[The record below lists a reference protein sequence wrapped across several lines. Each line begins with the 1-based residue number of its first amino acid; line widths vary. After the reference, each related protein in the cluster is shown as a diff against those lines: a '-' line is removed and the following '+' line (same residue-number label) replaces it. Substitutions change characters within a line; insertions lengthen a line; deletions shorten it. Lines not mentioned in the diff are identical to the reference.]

1 MISENS
7 RPLEPGTIMKS
18 KVRPPKSPPSVAE
31 PMHSA
36 RDGTAK
42 LLTPTEYVPV
52 PDRRMTGPV
61 DVRVSCAR
69 RPPTPSNVIKPTA
82 EATGPLQNL
91 PVVLVTRLAGPSCH
105 PYL

>member
-61 DVRVSCAR
+61 DLRLPRAR
-69 RPPTPSNVIKPTA
+69 RPPTPSDVNKPPA
-82 EATGPLQNL
+82 EATGPPQDL
-91 PVVLVTRLAGPSCH
+91 PGGVVNKSA
-105 PYL
+105 